1 MANTFSQES
10 KLSRFELAKMTVN
23 PYKLGLEKECGF
35 QGKSLCI
42 RKPTHCERVLSG
54 SKKNIESW
62 DDISRCDMPSRE
74 VLQRM
79 MVVLDDGNE
88 FFGVTWGDSG
98 CLQSK
103 IVFRQ
108 R

>member
-1 MANTFSQES
+1 MAHTFSQES
-10 KLSRFELAKMTVN
+10 KLSRFGLAKMTVN

-42 RKPTHCERVLSG
+42 RKPTHFERVLSG

-74 VLQRM
+74 VLRRLI
-79 MVVLDDGNE
+79 VVLYSMIGMISPLASRE
-88 FFGVTWGDSG
+88 IQEKYLPSLT
-98 CLQSK
+98 
-103 IVFRQ
+103 
-108 R
+108 

>member
-74 VLQRM
+74 VLRRLI
-79 MVVLDDGNE
+79 VVLYSMIGMISPLASRE
-88 FFGVTWGDSG
+88 IQEKYLPSLT
-98 CLQSK
+98 
-103 IVFRQ
+103 
-108 R
+108 

>member
-1 MANTFSQES
+1 MVNTFSQES

-74 VLQRM
+74 VLRRLI
-79 MVVLDDGNE
+79 VVLYSMIGMISPLASRE
-88 FFGVTWGDSG
+88 IQEKYLPGLT
-98 CLQSK
+98 
-103 IVFRQ
+103 
-108 R
+108 

>member
-23 PYKLGLEKECGF
+23 PYKLGLEKECRF

-74 VLQRM
+74 VLRRLI
-79 MVVLDDGNE
+79 VVLYSMIGMISPLASRE
-88 FFGVTWGDSG
+88 IQEKYLPGLT
-98 CLQSK
+98 
-103 IVFRQ
+103 
-108 R
+108 

>member
-42 RKPTHCERVLSG
+42 RKPTHCERFLSG

-74 VLQRM
+74 VLRRLI
-79 MVVLDDGNE
+79 VVLYSMIGMISPLASRE
-88 FFGVTWGDSG
+88 IQEKYLPGLT
-98 CLQSK
+98 
-103 IVFRQ
+103 
-108 R
+108 

>member
-74 VLQRM
+74 VLRRLI
-79 MVVLDDGNE
+79 VVLYSMIGMISPLASRE
-88 FFGVTWGDSG
+88 IQEKYLPGLT
-98 CLQSK
+98 
-103 IVFRQ
+103 
-108 R
+108 

>member
-74 VLQRM
+74 VLRRLI
-79 MVVLDDGNE
+79 VVLYSMIGMISQLSPGE
-88 FFGVTWGDSG
+88 IQVKYLPGLT
-98 CLQSK
+98 
-103 IVFRQ
+103 
-108 R
+108 

>member
-42 RKPTHCERVLSG
+42 RKPTHFERVLSG

-74 VLQRM
+74 VLRRLI
-79 MVVLDDGNE
+79 VVLYSMIGMISPLASRE
-88 FFGVTWGDSG
+88 IQEKYLPGLT
-98 CLQSK
+98 
-103 IVFRQ
+103 
-108 R
+108 

>member
-42 RKPTHCERVLSG
+42 RKPTHYERVLSG

-74 VLQRM
+74 VLRRLI
-79 MVVLDDGNE
+79 VVLYSMIGMISPLASRE
-88 FFGVTWGDSG
+88 IQEKYLPGLT
-98 CLQSK
+98 
-103 IVFRQ
+103 
-108 R
+108 